1 MFYNSVLL
9 LLSLMLLASLLHIAG
24 FSILA
29 DFPTDS
35 GRPAAVDIHD
45 VIMVPAASAIPD
57 VNVFTGVPTVL
68 LVPLLI

>member
-1 MFYNSVLL
+1 
-9 LLSLMLLASLLHIAG
+9 LLASLLHVAG

-45 VIMVPAASAIPD
+45 VIIVPDVAVIPD
-57 VNVFTGVPTVL
+57 VNVFTGVSTL
-68 LVPLLI
+68 LAVPLLI